1 MRMRLLNLTILF
13 ALYFPGHLY
22 SQDNIGVPPVI
33 NFSHRNTGAGA
44 QNWAITQDRF
54 GIIYFANNSGLLSYN
69 GKEWKLFPLPNKTIV
84 RSLAISQDDRIY
96 VGGQDAFGYFF
107 PDERGVLKYHSLMDS
122 IPREYRSFGDVWN
135 IDFHANRIYFRS
147 SRMIFSLNLK
157 GGNVKVYPLDS
168 FQWSF
173 MGRVDNSLY
182 AQNGRDN
189 FVVFKDQQWK
199 IVDSSITL
207 NTVITG
213 VLPFQG
219 EAILI
224 TTLRN
229 GLFLLDKGKVRNFPV
244 EAPVQRDQVYSAY
257 RINDSTYALG
267 TVSNGVYFIDNLG
280 KTLRHFSTTNGMQI
294 NNVLSLFV
302 DNSSNMWA
310 GLEEGVDLI
319 DFNSPL
325 QLISPL
331 TRNPVPAYVAR
342 VNNNKLY
349 IGTSDGL
356 YATTLSLP
364 PGEDLS
370 TSRGTFHR
378 FAGTEGQ
385 VWSLK
390 GDKGKLLMGH
400 HEGAFTIKNNQARL
414 ISRDARGV
422 WLFRDIPYS
431 GHSIAGTYTG
441 IRLISKENEESIVA
455 NSFGDSLRESL
466 RFVEVDNVGQVIW
479 ASHPYRGIYQIKMT
493 RNFSEITEMRFYTQE
508 HGLPGNINNFV
519 FKVRDSI
526 LFATEEGIYS
536 FDSTSEDFKPSP
548 HYQAML
554 GKIPVKFMA
563 DDSSGRIWFAT
574 ESTMGVIEN
583 GLVKYFPE
591 MEGLL
596 IAGFENI
603 YPLNDRNI
611 FIGSYKGILHLNY
624 QNYQQRGKALFTRL
638 NKVVTINQKDSLL
651 FDGYYVRG
659 NKLLNDQNENSISR
673 LPPGFHSFHFE
684 FSSNQY
690 SQRGNI
696 SFSYRLKGFDEDW
709 SPWSPKTEKDYTNLP
724 YGEYSFEVRSRDN
737 LGNISSPAIYSF
749 RILPYWYQTIYAKIA
764 YGILFVLI
772 MLLLNRMHKL
782 RLDKQRRKFEQEE
795 ALIKYLHELELENNE
810 KEIVKLKNDRLETEV
825 LYKNK
830 ELASMTMHLYKRG
843 RLLGKIKEELSSAV
857 KNLDAKEDKADFNK
871 LLKMVV
877 EEEKRGED
885 WEQFALHFDQVHNQF
900 LKKIKTAYPELT
912 STDLKICA
920 YLKMN
925 LSSKEMAQLLSI
937 TLKGVEIARYR
948 LRKKLNLSS
957 GVSLTDFINT
967 I

>member
-1 MRMRLLNLTILF
+1 MRLLTLTILF
-13 ALYFPGHLY
+13 LIFLPGVLPA
-22 SQDNIGVPPVI
+22 QDNIGVPPVI
-33 NFSHRNTGAGA
+33 NFSHRITGAGA

-54 GIIYFANNSGLLSYN
+54 GILYFANNSGLLAYN

-107 PDERGVLKYHSLMDS
+107 PDERGVLKYHSLLDS
-122 IPREYRSFGDVWN
+122 IPGQYRSFGDVWN
-135 IDFHANRIYFRS
+135 IDFHDNRIYFRS
-147 SRMIFSLNLK
+147 SRMIFSLNMK
-157 GGNVKVYPLDS
+157 GGNVIVYPLDN

-189 FVVFKDQQWK
+189 LVVFKDRQWK
-199 IVDSSITL
+199 IVDSAITL

-213 VLPFQG
+213 VLPFPG
-219 EAILI
+219 EAVLI
-224 TTLRN
+224 STLRS
-229 GLFLLDKGKVRNFPV
+229 GLFLLDEGMVRPFPV
-244 EAPVQRDQVYSAY
+244 QAPVQRDQVYSAY

-267 TVSNGVYFIDNLG
+267 TVSNGVYFIDNQG
-280 KTLRHFSTTNGMQI
+280 RTLRHFSTANGMQI

-310 GLEEGVDLI
+310 GLDEGVDLI
-319 DFNSPL
+319 DFNSPV

-331 TRNPVPAYVAR
+331 PRNPVPSYVAR
-342 VNNNKLY
+342 VYNNQLY

-356 YATTLSLP
+356 YATQLSLTP
-364 PGEDLS
+364 QEDLS
-370 TSRGTFHR
+370 TSRGIFQR
-378 FAGTEGQ
+378 FEGTEGQ
-385 VWSLK
+385 VWSLRENA
-390 GDKGKLLMGH
+390 GKLLMGH
-400 HEGAFTIKNNQARL
+400 HEGAYTISNNQARL
-414 ISRDARGV
+414 LSREARGV
-422 WLFRDIPYS
+422 WLYRSIPNS
-431 GHSIAGTYTG
+431 GNNIAGTYTG
-441 IRLISKENEESIVA
+441 IRLVSEGEESIVD

-466 RFVEVDNVGQVIW
+466 RFVEVDYPRQVIW
-479 ASHPYRGIYQIKMT
+479 ASHPYRGIYRMT
-493 RNFSEITEMRFYTQE
+493 MNRNFSEIRGVRFFTQE
-508 HGLPGNINNFV
+508 DGLPGNINNFV

-526 LFATEEGIYS
+526 LFATEDGIYTY
-536 FDSTSEDFKPSP
+536 DSTSGVFKPAP
-548 HYQAML
+548 RYQALL
-554 GKIPVKFMA
+554 GKMPVKFMA

-583 GLVKYFPE
+583 DQVKYFPE

-624 QNYQQRGKALFTRL
+624 ENYQQRGKALFTRL

-659 NKLLNDQNENSISR
+659 NQLLNDQNENSVSQ

-696 SFSYRLKGFDEDW
+696 SFSYRLIGFDEDW

-724 YGEYSFEVRSRDN
+724 YGEYTFEVRSRDN

-749 RILPYWYQTIYAKIA
+749 QILPYWYQTIYAKIA
-764 YGILFVLI
+764 YGILFILLL
-772 MLLLNRMHKL
+772 LLLNRMHKL

-795 ALIKYLHELELENNE
+795 ALIKYLHDLELENNE
-810 KEIVKLKNDRLETEV
+810 KEIVKLKNERLETEV
-825 LYKNK
+825 VYKNK

-843 RLLGKIKEELSSAV
+843 RLLGKLKEELSTAV
-857 KNLDAKEDKADFNK
+857 KNLGAKEDKADFNK
-871 LLKMVV
+871 LLKMVA

-900 LKKIKTAYPELT
+900 LQKIKTAYPELT

-948 LRKKLNLSS
+948 LRKKLNLSPAE
-957 GVSLTDFINT
+957 SLTDFINT